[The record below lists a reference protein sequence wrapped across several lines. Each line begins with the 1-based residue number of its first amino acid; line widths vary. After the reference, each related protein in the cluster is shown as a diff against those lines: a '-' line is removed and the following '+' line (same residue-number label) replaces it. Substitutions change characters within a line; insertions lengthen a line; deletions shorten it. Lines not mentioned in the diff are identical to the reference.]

1 MSAHQDRK
9 YVFQL
14 HYVQLVSGIWQNT
27 AAISFF
33 VSITALEPYMQG
45 SMRKC

>member
-14 HYVQLVSGIWQNT
+14 YYVQLVSRIWQNT

-33 VSITALEPYMQG
+33 VSITTLEPYMQG